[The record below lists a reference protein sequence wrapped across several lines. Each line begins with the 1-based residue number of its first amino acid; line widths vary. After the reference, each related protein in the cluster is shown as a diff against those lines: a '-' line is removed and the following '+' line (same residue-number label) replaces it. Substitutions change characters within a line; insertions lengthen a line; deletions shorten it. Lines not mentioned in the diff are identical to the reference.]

1 MTVPQSPDPVLA
13 TAFPE
18 LAAITGA
25 QVRDLLA
32 AAHRVQLSAGTALFH
47 DGGACES
54 YLLVL
59 EGTVRVQK
67 LAANGREIVLYRV
80 GPGETCIL
88 TTSCLLARR
97 NYPATGVAE
106 TAVRGVAIPASA
118 FQHALAASAPFRE
131 FVFAEYGRRIADL
144 IVLVEE
150 VAFGRLDVRLAQRLL
165 AHARAPEPS
174 IRTTH
179 QELATELGTAR
190 EVVSRQL
197 KEFERRGWLRLHRGR
212 VELLDRSGLQGLAA
226 EGVV

>member
-1 MTVPQSPDPVLA
+1 MAGPQAPPHSLA
-13 TAFPE
+13 ERFPALE
-18 LAAITGA
+18 AITDLP
-25 QVRDLLA
+25 VRELLA
-32 AAHRVQLSAGTALFH
+32 AAHAVQVPSGTALFR
-47 DGGACES
+47 DGGPCEA

-67 LAANGREIVLYRV
+67 IAVNGREIVLYRV

-97 NYPATGVAE
+97 DYPATGVAE
-106 TAVRGVAIPASA
+106 TDVRGVAIPAGV
-118 FQHALAASAPFRE
+118 FRNALAMSDRFRE

-165 AHARAPEPS
+165 AHYTGPEPS
-174 IRTTH
+174 VRTTH
-179 QELATELGTAR
+179 QDLAAELGTAR

-197 KEFERRGWLRLHRGR
+197 KEFERRGWVGLHRGR
-212 VELLDRSGLQGLAA
+212 IELIDRPSLQGLAA
-226 EGVV
+226 QGVV